1 MWVTNDTKN
10 VITETGQT
18 IIYDSGAVNSVLE
31 EVDNRIVCHI
41 SDIISKGYW
50 KIIVHTVDSD
60 VVLIFLGFM
69 SEFTAA
75 NPSVEITVDFKT
87 SSERKYISI
96 NSICSNLGSEYLFWF
111 SILLLLTRADS
122 TCSSFNRSKMIG
134 LRNGQIFQ
142 WKKSWMNCFA
152 FYQNSQR
159 KASFDT
165 TIFCLCLSKKIW
177 FHWLRWIVR
186 SNVCEFE
193 LKWFQGITTIQICPI
208 LTFTAGIL

>member
-1 MWVTNDTKN
+1 M
-10 VITETGQT
+10 
-18 IIYDSGAVNSVLE
+18 NSVLE
-31 EVDNRIVCHI
+31 EADNRIVCHI
-41 SDIISKGYW
+41 SDIISKGYC

-142 WKKSWMNCFA
+142 
-152 FYQNSQR
+152 
-159 KASFDT
+159 
-165 TIFCLCLSKKIW
+165 
-177 FHWLRWIVR
+177 
-186 SNVCEFE
+186 
-193 LKWFQGITTIQICPI
+193 
-208 LTFTAGIL
+208 